1 VIIIFEYFVL
11 GMLFTSFVFPLCDG
25 ILSLLLTFIEML
37 KGYLSVKITKMN
49 CQIQK
54 ATEPEADV
62 KRKIGFVL
70 PENEEDVD
78 V

>member
-1 VIIIFEYFVL
+1 
-11 GMLFTSFVFPLCDG
+11 MLFISFVIPLCDG

-54 ATEPEADV
+54 ATEPEADI
-62 KRKIGFVL
+62 KRQIGFVL